1 MTLVFDRVFE
11 LLQSLWEALIPWV
24 VLQPYQA
31 GVLVRLGKFKRVL
44 EPGFHWVIPFYVDR
58 VWDENTTPKTHHL
71 SGLSTTTKDGKA
83 IGFDAIITY
92 QISDIEKAV
101 LKVTQVEDAVI
112 DTCTGVIGT
121 DLSES
126 TWDDVLHGRVV
137 EELTKRCRARGW
149 RWGIE
154 VMSVQ
159 LAGVCL
165 VKNIRLS
172 GNASGGSMTPPL
184 V

>member
-1 MTLVFDRVFE
+1 MFDRLFE
-11 LLQSLWEALIPWV
+11 LLQSLWEALIPWT

-31 GVLVRLGKFKRVL
+31 GVLIRLGKFKRVL
-44 EPGFHWVIPFYVDR
+44 GPGFHWILPFSIDK
-58 VWDENTTPKTHHL
+58 VWEESTTPKTHHL
-71 SGLSTTTKDGKA
+71 RGLSTTTKDGRS

-92 QISDIEKAV
+92 QVSDIEKAV
-101 LKVTQVEDAVI
+101 LKVTAVEDAVI

-121 DLSES
+121 SLSDS
-126 TWDDVLHGRVV
+126 TWEDVLHGRTVD
-137 EELTKRCRARGW
+137 ELTKLCRARGW

-172 GNASGGSMTPPL
+172 GLSGDSL
-184 V
+184 AAIH

>member
-1 MTLVFDRVFE
+1 VFDRLFE
-11 LLQSLWEALIPWV
+11 LIQSVWLALLPWEI
-24 VLQPYQA
+24 LQPYQA
-31 GVLVRLGKFKRVL
+31 GVLIRLGTYQRVL
-44 EPGFHWVIPFYVDR
+44 GPGFHWIIPFGVDK

-71 SGLSTTTKDGKA
+71 KGLSTTTKDAKA

-101 LKVTQVEDAVI
+101 LKVTAVEDAVI
-112 DTCTGVIGT
+112 DTCTGIIGT
-121 DLSES
+121 ALSDS
-126 TWDDVLHGRVV
+126 TWEDVLHGRVV
-137 EELTKRCRARGW
+137 DELTKLCRARGW
-149 RWGIE
+149 KWGIE
-154 VMSVQ
+154 IMSVQ

-172 GNASGGSMTPPL
+172 GSTSGGELTVSHS